1 MPHSWHVSAA
11 FFSLYLEANQVYTL
25 GSNQYGQL
33 GIEDMSKIKSFP
45 VLVDLK
51 RVTLIACGGN
61 CSFAI
66 LESGQVLSWGEG
78 LNGATGL
85 GKP

>member
-1 MPHSWHVSAA
+1 M
-11 FFSLYLEANQVYTL
+11 

-33 GIEDMSKIKSFP
+33 GIEDKSKIKPFP

-51 RVTLIACGGN
+51 KVKKIALGGN

-66 LESGQVLSWGEG
+66 LKSGQVLSWGEG

-85 GKP
+85 GK

>member
-1 MPHSWHVSAA
+1 
-11 FFSLYLEANQVYTL
+11 
-25 GSNQYGQL
+25 
-33 GIEDMSKIKSFP
+33 MSKIKSFP

-51 RVTLIACGGN
+51 RVKLIACGGN